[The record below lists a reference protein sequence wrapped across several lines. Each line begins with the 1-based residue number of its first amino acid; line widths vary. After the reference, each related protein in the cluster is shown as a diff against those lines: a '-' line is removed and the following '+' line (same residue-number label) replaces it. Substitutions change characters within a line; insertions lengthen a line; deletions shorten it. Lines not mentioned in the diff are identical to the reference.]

1 MRLGSEGWARAAL
14 VIAALVAGALVLALP
29 RRVAWVTAA
38 VVGVGLALLSVDA
51 GDRIAAA
58 SAHEERVAIGSE
70 QPTWLDE
77 AGLDDATLLVT
88 GDRLWTATARTI
100 FWNRGIVDAV
110 RLAPATTPFPPVTA
124 SVGIGPD
131 GALSDAFGT
140 QLERPLVVTPSTI
153 TLVGTEV
160 AARAAGDSEAY
171 GLVAWRPE
179 QPVRVALRTEG
190 FLPNGDFS
198 GTARITV
205 YACRQG
211 TLDVTVLGKSGDPIE
226 ARVDGFAVRQLD
238 TPNGAATTYRIPAPP
253 YANGTRP
260 CVFELVN
267 SGYAGTT
274 TIAFSP
280 A

>member
-1 MRLGSEGWARAAL
+1 
-14 VIAALVAGALVLALP
+14 
-29 RRVAWVTAA
+29 
-38 VVGVGLALLSVDA
+38 
-51 GDRIAAA
+51 
-58 SAHEERVAIGSE
+58 VAIGSE

>member
-1 MRLGSEGWARAAL
+1 
-14 VIAALVAGALVLALP
+14 
-29 RRVAWVTAA
+29 
-38 VVGVGLALLSVDA
+38 VDA
-51 GDRIAAA
+51 GDRIADA

>member
-1 MRLGSEGWARAAL
+1 M
-14 VIAALVAGALVLALP
+14 
-29 RRVAWVTAA
+29 
-38 VVGVGLALLSVDA
+38 
-51 GDRIAAA
+51 
-58 SAHEERVAIGSE
+58 
-70 QPTWLDE
+70 
-77 AGLDDATLLVT
+77 T

>member
-1 MRLGSEGWARAAL
+1 
-14 VIAALVAGALVLALP
+14 
-29 RRVAWVTAA
+29 
-38 VVGVGLALLSVDA
+38 
-51 GDRIAAA
+51 
-58 SAHEERVAIGSE
+58 
-70 QPTWLDE
+70 
-77 AGLDDATLLVT
+77 
-88 GDRLWTATARTI
+88 
-100 FWNRGIVDAV
+100 VDAV

-160 AARAAGDSEAY
+160 AARAAGNSEAY

-238 TPNGAATTYRIPAPP
+238 TPNGGATTYHIPAPP

>member
-1 MRLGSEGWARAAL
+1 
-14 VIAALVAGALVLALP
+14 VI
-29 RRVAWVTAA
+29 
-38 VVGVGLALLSVDA
+38 
-51 GDRIAAA
+51 
-58 SAHEERVAIGSE
+58 
-70 QPTWLDE
+70 
-77 AGLDDATLLVT
+77 
-88 GDRLWTATARTI
+88 
-100 FWNRGIVDAV
+100 
-110 RLAPATTPFPPVTA
+110 A

>member
-1 MRLGSEGWARAAL
+1 
-14 VIAALVAGALVLALP
+14 
-29 RRVAWVTAA
+29 
-38 VVGVGLALLSVDA
+38 
-51 GDRIAAA
+51 
-58 SAHEERVAIGSE
+58 VAIGAG